1 MFAERKI
8 ESILKTI
15 AGTFEYGL
23 GDAEYYLNDGTKT
36 NVPQEKEVNENGT
49 SGGQTAGQIPNEE
62 PKRQVLVQV
71 PYTCDTDHLNSQ
83 FRIGSRVEVQ
93 HDGTR
98 RGVIRWIGYVRDPQ
112 QLLAGIELVHIFND
126 RMF

>member
-15 AGTFEYGL
+15 TRTWEYGL
-23 GDAEYYLNDGTKT
+23 DDAVTKYCFNDVTKT
-36 NVPQEKEVNENGT
+36 NVPQGNEMPDNVT
-49 SGGQTAGQIPNEE
+49 NGGQTVGQISNKK
-62 PKRQVLVQV
+62 PKRQVVI
-71 PYTCDTDHLNSQ
+71 PYTCDTDHMSCQ

-98 RGVIRWIGYVRDPQ
+98 RGVIRWIGYVKDPK
-112 QLLAGIELVHIFND
+112 QLLAGIELVIYFQ
-126 RMF
+126 